1 MRVSTLFCG
10 HPKGYGVGYA
20 CQSIVGGMASAGAEV
35 DLYCASADKEVLKP
49 YFRPLIPV
57 WGQAIGYR
65 IFKPTIIQSLLESR
79 YLRHLKKGN
88 VAYIWPGS
96 SVDVYRIASEKG
108 CVLVTENINTHTATS
123 KQILDR
129 EYARLGLPPA
139 HSVSTRMVAD
149 ENAKLALVD
158 YVFSP
163 SPEVSRSLR
172 EAQVPET
179 KIIESSYG
187 MDVDDMLPAEAISAR
202 KVANS
207 PPTALFVGRIGI
219 RKGVHLLLDYW
230 VKADIRGVLKLV
242 GNIEADA
249 RYLIEPYLRHPS
261 IQHIPF
267 STDLK
272 ALYRDA
278 DVFIF
283 PSLEEGSPLVTYLA
297 LGAGLP
303 SLVSPM
309 GGGGVVEDGVNGR
322 VMDAHDERAWVE
334 AIRNVFANTDLRHR
348 YSENAHAKA
357 LQYVWQDVGARRY
370 KQLVPLAS
378 VR

>member
-1 MRVSTLFCG
+1 MKVSTLFCG

-35 DLYCASADKEVLKP
+35 DLHCASADKVMLKP

-65 IFKPTIIQSLLESR
+65 IFKPSFIQLLLESR
-79 YLRHLKKGN
+79 YCRQLNAGDI
-88 VAYIWPGS
+88 AYLWPGAS
-96 SVDVYRIASEKG
+96 MGVYRVAKEKG
-108 CVLVTENINTHTATS
+108 CVIVTENINTHTATS

-139 HSVSTRMVAD
+139 HSVDAKMIAD
-149 ENAKLALVD
+149 EDAKLALAD

-172 EAQVPET
+172 EARVPEQ

-187 MDVDDMLPAEAISAR
+187 MDVGDIMSADAIPARREAKS
-202 KVANS
+202 V
-207 PPTALFVGRIGI
+207 PTALFVGRIGI

-230 VKADIRGVLKLV
+230 VKAKVPGILKLV

-249 RYLIEPYLRHPS
+249 RHLIEPYLRHPS

-267 STDLK
+267 STSLK
-272 ALYRDA
+272 QLYQDA
-278 DVFIF
+278 DVFVF

-303 SLVSPM
+303 TLVSPM
-309 GGGGVVEDGVNGR
+309 GGGGVVEDGFNGW
-322 VMDAHDERAWVE
+322 VKDPHDEEAWVE
-334 AIRNVFANTDLRHR
+334 AIRLLFTNVELRHR
-348 YSENAHAKA
+348 YSENAYAKA
-357 LQYVWQDVGARRY
+357 SCYFWHDVGARRFQ
-370 KQLVPLAS
+370 QLATLAA
-378 VR
+378 R

>member
-35 DLYCASADKEVLKP
+35 DLYCVSADKAVIKP

-65 IFKPTIIQSLLESR
+65 LFKPTSIQPFLESR
-79 YLRHLKKGN
+79 YLRHLKAGDI
-88 VAYIWPGS
+88 AYIWPGAS
-96 SVDVYRIASEKG
+96 AEVYRIAQEKG

-123 KQILDR
+123 KQILDQ

-139 HSVSTRMVAD
+139 HSVDAGMIAD

-163 SPEVSRSLR
+163 SPEVSRSLC
-172 EAQVPET
+172 AAGVPEAG
-179 KIIESSYG
+179 IIESSYG
-187 MDVDDMLPAEAISAR
+187 MNIGDILPVETIPAR
-202 KVANS
+202 KVGNAAL
-207 PPTALFVGRIGI
+207 TALFVGRVGI
-219 RKGVHLLLDYW
+219 RKGVHLLLEYW
-230 VKADIRGVLKLV
+230 VKAGVPGILKLV
-242 GNIEADA
+242 GNIEEDA
-249 RYLIEPYLRHPS
+249 RHLIEPYLQHPG

-272 ALYRDA
+272 QLYQDA

-303 SLVSPM
+303 ALVSPM
-309 GGGGVVEDGVNGR
+309 GGGGVVEDGVNGW
-322 VMDAHDERAWVE
+322 VMDPHDVQAWVE
-334 AIRNVFANTDLRHR
+334 SIRKAFFDVELRHR
-348 YSENAHAKA
+348 YSDNAHAKA
-357 LQYVWQDVGARRY
+357 PYYVWQDVGARRY
-370 KQLVPLAS
+370 RQLVAM
-378 VR
+378 